1 MKLAHAD
8 GALEQKMRLRLRTER
23 QSTFQIRSDWPVI
36 YRCTD
41 EKHDSFQA
49 GDRRQ
54 HPGSKLKKKKK
65 QREGPDGGVGSF
77 GAELGRRGIAW
88 LYMFKS
94 ECSILYWD
102 TFH

>member
-1 MKLAHAD
+1 
-8 GALEQKMRLRLRTER
+8 MRLRLRTEQ

-49 GDRRQ
+49 GTADSILV
-54 HPGSKLKKKKK
+54 PNSKKK
-65 QREGPDGGVGSF
+65 QGGREGGREGPDGGVGS
-77 GAELGRRGIAW
+77 ELGRRGIAR
-88 LYMFKS
+88 LYVFKS